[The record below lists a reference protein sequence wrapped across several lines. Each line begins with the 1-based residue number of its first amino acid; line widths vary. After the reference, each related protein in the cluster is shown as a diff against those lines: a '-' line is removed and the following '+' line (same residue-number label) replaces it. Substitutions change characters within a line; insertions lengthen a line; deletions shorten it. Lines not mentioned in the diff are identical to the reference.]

1 MANINVKINS
11 RTYQVVCN
19 DGEEEHLLELADF
32 VEKRVQQLI
41 SSVGQ
46 VGEARLLVMMGL
58 LLSDELADAYKSNQK
73 AHPNGS
79 VVDKRIDEKKQV
91 AINIALAERID
102 RIAVKLEPA

>member
-46 VGEARLLVMMGL
+46 VGEAR
-58 LLSDELADAYKSNQK
+58 
-73 AHPNGS
+73 
-79 VVDKRIDEKKQV
+79 
-91 AINIALAERID
+91 
-102 RIAVKLEPA
+102 